1 MSDSA
6 VTTYIEKRIVSQVG
20 FSYPEFTVD
29 IRSVPEDESP
39 KRVAYLLIGGR
50 SARSTL
56 GAKWDRHIGILQIE
70 VIIPDNQGNG
80 ERDEVADF
88 LADTFNELEVTLPND
103 IRLRFKVPSQRDF
116 GTGDGESK
124 KIVSIPYWVDV
135 LKR

>member
-50 SARSTL
+50 STRSTL

-70 VIIPDNQGNG
+70 VIIPENQGNG

-88 LADTFNELEVTLPND
+88 LADVFNEHETTLPND
-103 IRLRFKVPSQRDF
+103 IRIRFKVPSQRDF

>member
-70 VIIPDNQGNG
+70 VIIPENQGNG

-88 LADTFNELEVTLPND
+88 LADVFNEHETTLPND
-103 IRLRFKVPSQRDF
+103 IRIRFKVPSQRDF

>member
-6 VTTYIEKRIVSQVG
+6 VTTYIEKRIVAQVG
-20 FSYPEFTVD
+20 FSYPEFLVD
-29 IRSVPEDESP
+29 IRNVPEDQSP

-56 GAKWDRHIGILQIE
+56 GAKWDRHIGILQME
-70 VIIPDNQGNG
+70 VIIPDNEGNG

-88 LADTFNELEVTLPND
+88 LADAFNELETTLPNG

-116 GTGDGESK
+116 GTGNGESK
-124 KIVSIPYWVDV
+124 KIVSVPYWVDV